1 MHASNKEIN
10 IFLKYALG
18 AKKYLE
24 FGCGGSTFLMLYA
37 TLADVISVESDPEFL
52 SHLSQNSLIAHA
64 LNSPNPYLPPT
75 QLNRDC
81 GFVIL
86 MSAQLGRGAC
96 L

>member
-10 IFLKYALG
+10 TFLKYALG

-24 FGCGGSTFLMLYA
+24 FGCGGSTFLMLYT
-37 TLADVISVESDPEFL
+37 TLADVISVESDPEFIT
-52 SHLSQNSLIAHA
+52 HLSQNPFIAHA
-64 LNSPNPYLPPT
+64 LNSKNPHLSPT

>member
-10 IFLKYALG
+10 TFLKYALG

-24 FGCGGSTFLMLYA
+24 FGCGGSTFLMFYA

-75 QLNRDC
+75 QLKRDC

-96 L
+96 R